1 MTLGRIKQTMSEL
14 VSDCP
19 RCNSAKMTFD
29 LRAQNYILTKY
40 DWQNWFEVFAV
51 CRHCKR
57 STVFV
62 LSQSDVRGSEEWKSK
77 GIHSL
82 RDSVNN
88 CFSVERYVSLSD
100 SHSISP
106 PEHLPAD
113 IESAFIEA
121 ARCHSIGCYNAA
133 ATMFR
138 LCVDHA
144 SRAKLP
150 AEEITGLTQNIRR
163 SLGLR
168 LKWLFEN
175 GKLPNELRDLS
186 VCIKEDGN
194 DGAHAGILKKEDT
207 DDILDFTFELL
218 ERLYTE
224 PKRLELAKARREE
237 RRKPKSE

>member
-1 MTLGRIKQTMSEL
+1 MSEL
-14 VSDCP
+14 VADCP
-19 RCNSAKMTFD
+19 RCNSSKMTFD
-29 LRAQNYILTKY
+29 VRAQNYILTKY
-40 DWQNWFEVFAV
+40 NWQNWFEVFSV
-51 CRHCKR
+51 CRHCGKA
-57 STVFV
+57 TVFV
-62 LSQSDVRGSEEWKSK
+62 LAQANIQGNEEWKSK

-88 CFSVERYVSLSD
+88 YFHIERYVSLSD
-100 SHSISP
+100 GHSITP
-106 PEHLPAD
+106 PEHLPED
-113 IESAFIEA
+113 IESAFVEG

-144 SRAKLP
+144 SRARLP
-150 AEEITGLTQNIRR
+150 VEDLPGLSSNVRR
-163 SLGLR
+163 SLGIR

-175 GKLPNELRDLS
+175 AKLPSELRDLS

-194 DGAHAGILKKEDT
+194 DGAHTGILKKEDA

-224 PKRLELAKARREE
+224 PKRLELAKQRREE
-237 RRKPKSE
+237 RRKPKQ